1 MTVDDEAAAR
11 EREILIRALGA
22 LGGAGGARGAGR
34 AGRSG
39 GKRGATFA
47 AKRLREDRC
56 ELSVELGMG
65 PDDALSLAALVRA
78 VAKEGL
84 IKQRGGHKAAARIRD
99 ALLGA
104 AR

>member
-22 LGGAGGARGAGR
+22 LGGAG
-34 AGRSG
+34 RSG
-39 GKRGATFA
+39 GKRGAAFA